1 MQEVI
6 NKENTVNEPVATT
19 TTTAPPA
26 AASTPVSAAPATSA
40 PAAATPSLMTGDAA
54 KAAVTA
60 PVIPEKYE
68 FAKPKDG
75 AMVPDDEAEL
85 VAEAKA
91 LGLNQ
96 EQAQK
101 FYDARL
107 ASHKSA
113 NESITMA
120 QAQFRAQAMQTVMND
135 PVYGGAKFEA
145 SKLNANRLIAQAGEE
160 GKAFAALLAKEG
172 LDVEPTLFRFLA
184 KLGSNTGEGA
194 WLTGQAAPAKPTTG
208 GAFNAAQDAK
218 TFFG

>member
-1 MQEVI
+1 M
-6 NKENTVNEPVATT
+6 NEPVATT
-19 TTTAPPA
+19 TTTAAPA
-26 AASTPVSAAPATSA
+26 AASTPVTAAPATTTAA
-40 PAAATPSLMTGDAA
+40 PAAATPGLMTGDPA
-54 KAAVTA
+54 KAAVAA

-91 LGLNQ
+91 LGLTQ

-107 ASHKSA
+107 ASHKA
-113 NESITMA
+113 TNESIALA

-194 WLTGQAAPAKPTTG
+194 WLTGQAAPSKPTTG